1 MSQKLRI
8 IIPLALLG
16 AAGVAY
22 AAHVSAG
29 TLSAFGW
36 ESISLICPIGA
47 LGTMLVSKMLV
58 PRAVISIVLAVA
70 AILLLGRAFCG
81 WLCPV
86 PVWSKLRGIF
96 KKGGTSTAGTA
107 SGISSAPDAAPG
119 ISSVGGVLGRPSA
132 TEATSAAPATKATP
146 LSAAEKRA
154 LKTSCAG
161 GCSSCADRKPADS
174 RHIILGGT
182 LLSAAIFGFPVFCL
196 VCPVGLSFAMVFL
209 LIALFGGGDV
219 TWSVLIIP
227 ALIAVEV
234 IFFRKWC
241 SHLCP
246 ISSFMSLIGR
256 ANRTFQPAIDDEKCL
271 ETAHGATCG
280 RCAEVCEVAINP
292 RHPELGATFNECT
305 RCRACAD
312 ACPGHAITF
321 PLIAPKKA
329 GAPALEPTPAGAS
342 GTPAVEPD
350 LDLDEPSEALS

>member
-47 LGTMLVSKMLV
+47 LGTMLASKMLV

-119 ISSVGGVLGRPSA
+119 ISSVGGDLGRPSPQA
-132 TEATSAAPATKATP
+132 RLPAREGRPRSAPTM
-146 LSAAEKRA
+146 
-154 LKTSCAG
+154 
-161 GCSSCADRKPADS
+161 
-174 RHIILGGT
+174 
-182 LLSAAIFGFPVFCL
+182 
-196 VCPVGLSFAMVFL
+196 GLQA
-209 LIALFGGGDV
+209 
-219 TWSVLIIP
+219 
-227 ALIAVEV
+227 
-234 IFFRKWC
+234 
-241 SHLCP
+241 
-246 ISSFMSLIGR
+246 
-256 ANRTFQPAIDDEKCL
+256 
-271 ETAHGATCG
+271 
-280 RCAEVCEVAINP
+280 
-292 RHPELGATFNECT
+292 
-305 RCRACAD
+305 RCRSMQ
-312 ACPGHAITF
+312 GR
-321 PLIAPKKA
+321 
-329 GAPALEPTPAGAS
+329 
-342 GTPAVEPD
+342 
-350 LDLDEPSEALS
+350 

>member
-8 IIPLALLG
+8 IVPLGLL
-16 AAGVAY
+16 AIAGVAF
-22 AAHVSAG
+22 AAHASVG
-29 TLSAFGW
+29 TLSAIGW

-47 LGTMLVSKMLV
+47 LGTMLASKMIV
-58 PRAVISIVLAVA
+58 PRAVISVVLAVA

-86 PVWSKLRGIF
+86 PVVSKLRGLF
-96 KKGGTSTAGTA
+96 KKGGGKDVA
-107 SGISSAPDAAPG
+107 S
-119 ISSVGGVLGRPSA
+119 
-132 TEATSAAPATKATP
+132 TEAPASTTP
-146 LSAAEKRA
+146 LSAAERQA

-161 GCSSCADRKPADS
+161 SCTSCADRKPADS
-174 RHIILGGT
+174 RHFILGGT

-196 VCPVGLSFAMVFL
+196 VCPVGLSFAMIFL

-219 TWSVLIIP
+219 TWSVVAVP
-227 ALIAVEV
+227 ALLLLEV
-234 IFFRKWC
+234 VFFRKWC

-256 ANRTFQPAIDDEKCL
+256 ANRTFQPAIDDELCL

-292 RHPELGATFNECT
+292 RHPELGTTFNECT

-321 PLIAPKKA
+321 PLIARRKA
-329 GAPALEPTPAGAS
+329 GAPAF
-342 GTPAVEPD
+342 EPD
-350 LDLDEPSEALS
+350 AERAARGVASASEADLDEPASTLS